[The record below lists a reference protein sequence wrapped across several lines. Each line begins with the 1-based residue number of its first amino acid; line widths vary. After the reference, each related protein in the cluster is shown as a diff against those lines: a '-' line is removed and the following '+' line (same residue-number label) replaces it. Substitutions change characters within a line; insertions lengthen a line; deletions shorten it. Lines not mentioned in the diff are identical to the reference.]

1 MGKGEEFLRLEP
13 TFMKIIHAMCE
24 DHNWHIRRWN
34 AQYLAE
40 FLNVEMY
47 RTKNIMQ
54 QLNKSAMPQIEM
66 NKRERF
72 QSKGVGSFEMMNSGE
87 IKEEVN
93 FFEEVN

>member
-1 MGKGEEFLRLEP
+1 
-13 TFMKIIHAMCE
+13 
-24 DHNWHIRRWN
+24 
-34 AQYLAE
+34 
-40 FLNVEMY
+40 
-47 RTKNIMQ
+47 
-54 QLNKSAMPQIEM
+54 M